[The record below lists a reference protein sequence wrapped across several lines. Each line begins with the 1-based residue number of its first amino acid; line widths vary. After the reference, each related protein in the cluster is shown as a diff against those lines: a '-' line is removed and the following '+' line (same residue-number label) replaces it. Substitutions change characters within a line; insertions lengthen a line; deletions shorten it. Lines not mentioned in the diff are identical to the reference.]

1 MKLHINLPATW
12 FCVLLL
18 FLVLEGSANKIEE
31 PSRKLTDIIKK
42 QFVVILLYLICL
54 SFEHLRLNQRPP
66 KKGVNS
72 V

>member
-42 QFVVILLYLICL
+42 
-54 SFEHLRLNQRPP
+54 
-66 KKGVNS
+66 
-72 V
+72 